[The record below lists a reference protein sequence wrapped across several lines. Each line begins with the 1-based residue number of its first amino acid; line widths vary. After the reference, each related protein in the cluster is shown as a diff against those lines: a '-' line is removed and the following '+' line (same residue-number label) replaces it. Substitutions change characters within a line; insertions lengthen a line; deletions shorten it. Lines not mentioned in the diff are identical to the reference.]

1 METNMHT
8 TRLWFLMAMMLT
20 GVASKVAAQQPLFSA
35 PKDYVLAL
43 GDSLTFG
50 YQQAKFLTNPDPSN
64 FTTGFV
70 DDFARRLTATSPGRD
85 SRVVNFGCPGE
96 TTYSFLIGCRYHAT
110 FGFFLH
116 DNFDGSQI
124 EASEAFLAAHPGQ
137 VGPILISLGANDIL
151 ALVIACG
158 GPNPQCISA
167 NLPNILAR
175 LATNYRRIL
184 ARLRT
189 AAPDAEIIAVALYNP
204 YAVFDAQTNAQT
216 NGLTAIINQV
226 IEAVAAANRVRVA
239 NPFLAFDFTPPQP
252 ATLCYLTLFCGAGDV
267 HPSDP
272 GYQVLADAVWTA
284 SDYVRFEH

>member
-1 METNMHT
+1 MRT

-20 GVASKVAAQQPLFSA
+20 GVASTVAAQQPLFSA

-50 YQQAKFLTNPDPSN
+50 YQQAKFLTNPDPAT

-85 SRVVNFGCPGE
+85 TRVVNYGCPGE
-96 TTYSFLIGCRYHAT
+96 TTYSFLIGCRYHTT
-110 FGFFLH
+110 FGLSLH

-124 EASEAFLAAHPGQ
+124 EAAEAFLAAHPGQ

-158 GPNPQCISA
+158 GVAPQCISA
-167 NLPNILAR
+167 KLPNIVAA
-175 LATNYRRIL
+175 LATNYGRIL

-189 AAPDAEIIAVALYNP
+189 AAPDGEIIAVALYNP

-216 NGLTAIINQV
+216 NGLTATINQM

-239 NPFLAFDFTPPQP
+239 NPFLPFDFTPPQP

-272 GYQVLADAVWTA
+272 GYQVIADAIWAA
-284 SDYVRFEH
+284 SGYARFEH